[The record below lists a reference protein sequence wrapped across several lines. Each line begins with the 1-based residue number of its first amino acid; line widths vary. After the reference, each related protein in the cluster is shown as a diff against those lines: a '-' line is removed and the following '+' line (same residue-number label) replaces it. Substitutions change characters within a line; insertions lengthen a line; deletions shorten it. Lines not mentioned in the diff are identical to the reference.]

1 MQSVR
6 LACSSSSRD
15 VSLYRCCG
23 TSSQTVVLVFVLQGA
38 EQKNI
43 VWLAELDEKTS
54 FCSQQLDQRPVSFHG
69 C

>member
-1 MQSVR
+1 MQSVT

-23 TSSQTVVLVFVLQGA
+23 TSSRTVVLVFFLQGT

-43 VWLAELDEKTS
+43 VWLAELNEKMS